1 MVRKNKVKK
10 FTVEKI
16 MELVAKELNGE
27 HLKVYNDCLLEK
39 NQSLAQK

>member
-10 FTVEKI
+10 MTVEKI
-16 MELVAKELNGE
+16 MELVAKEVNGE
-27 HLKVYNDCLLEK
+27 DLKIYNDCILEK